1 MKKVPPVS
9 AKANITPFFNR
20 EKELEML
27 EKLYEKA
34 KTQAQFL
41 VLYGKRRVG
50 KTELVKHLFTGKP
63 NVYYL
68 ASRISAQDQLK
79 TVSDVIADY
88 FKADYLK
95 ATGFANWRDL
105 FTFLG
110 ERLKGSQERLILIF
124 DEFPYL
130 VEGDKGVS
138 SHFQY
143 GWDEHLKDAHVL
155 LVLLGSSIS
164 MMYKHALIYSAPLYG
179 RRTASWRLEPFSF
192 TQSKNFYKK
201 SDDFEKVFAFYAI
214 AGGIPAYLKE
224 FNEEKTL
231 WEVISE
237 KILTK
242 GTLLYT
248 EPELLISEELKEPRK
263 YLSILKAI
271 GFGRTKFGEIVN
283 ASRLE
288 PNTVTKY
295 LSILINLKFV
305 KREVPVTEKHP
316 EKSKKGIY
324 TLADSFFRFYYSFI
338 FPHLSAF
345 ESERK
350 EFFLER
356 IKKRFPYFISK
367 VYEDTTKEFVEQL
380 WQEKLTP
387 LFPLIGRW
395 WDKDTEIDLVGL
407 NEEENAILFVETKW
421 NKKPLG
427 RGVLRELK
435 QKSQKVKWGKERR
448 KEYFALVA
456 KGGFSEGLV
465 REAQRAGVILILED
479 KIYSPKTNK
488 DKKQLKNEPA

>member
-1 MKKVPPVS
+1 MKKTHPVS
-9 AKANITPFFNR
+9 VKTNIAPFLNR

-34 KTQAQFL
+34 KTQGQFL

-50 KTELVKHLFTGKP
+50 KTELVKHFFSDKA
-63 NVYYL
+63 NIYYL
-68 ASRISAQDQLK
+68 ASRISAEDQLK
-79 TVSDVIADY
+79 TVSDVITGY

-95 ATGFANWRDL
+95 TTGFANWRDL
-105 FTFLG
+105 FAFLG
-110 ERLKGSQERLILIF
+110 ERLKDKKERLVLVF

-130 VEGDKGVS
+130 AEGDKGMS
-138 SHFQY
+138 SYFQY
-143 GWDEHLKDAHVL
+143 GWDEHLKEARVL
-155 LVLLGSSIS
+155 LVLLGSSAS
-164 MMYKHALIYSAPLYG
+164 VMYKHALIYSVPLYG

-192 TQSKNFYKK
+192 AQSKNFYK
-201 SDDFEKVFAFYAI
+201 SDNFEKAFAFYAI

-224 FNEEKTL
+224 FDDEKTL
-231 WEVISE
+231 WENISE

-242 GTLLYT
+242 GRLLYT

-263 YLSILKAI
+263 YLSIIKAI

-283 ASRLE
+283 NSRLK
-288 PNTVTKY
+288 PNIATKY
-295 LSILINLKFV
+295 LSTLITLKFV

-324 TLADSFFRFYYSFI
+324 ILADSFFRFYYSFI

-350 EFFLER
+350 EFFLEK
-356 IKKRFPYFISK
+356 IKKRFPYFVSK

-380 WQEKLTP
+380 ATKKLTP
-387 LFPLIGRW
+387 FFPLVGRW

-407 NEEENAILFVETKW
+407 NEEEKAILFVETKW

-427 RGVLRELK
+427 RGVLQELK
-435 QKSQKVKWGKERR
+435 QKSQKVEWGSKGR
-448 KEYFALVA
+448 KEYFALAA
-456 KGGFSEGLV
+456 KGGFSEELTE
-465 REAQRAGVILILED
+465 EAQREGVLLIKED
-479 KIYSPKTNK
+479 KLIFTSK
-488 DKKQLKNEPA
+488 